1 MELIHTPHRIYAED
15 PAGNCI
21 AEITFPAVRPG
32 VWNIDHTFVGPSL
45 RGQGAAD
52 QLVRAVLARAEAE
65 GAKLT
70 ATCYYAA
77 AWFARH
83 PEHQSILAAPE
94 G

>member
-45 RGQGAAD
+45 RAPKQ
-52 QLVRAVLARAEAE
+52 RAPNSRQPVPMP
-65 GAKLT
+65 
-70 ATCYYAA
+70 
-77 AWFARH
+77 RH
-83 PEHQSILAAPE
+83 GLPGTRNTSPYL
-94 G
+94 